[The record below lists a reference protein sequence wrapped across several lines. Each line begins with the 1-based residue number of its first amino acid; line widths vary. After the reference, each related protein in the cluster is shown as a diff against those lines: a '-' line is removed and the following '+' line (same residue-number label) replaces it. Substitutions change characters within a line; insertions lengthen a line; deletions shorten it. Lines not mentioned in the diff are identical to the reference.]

1 MSLIIAF
8 TFGTV
13 IGSFLN
19 VVAFRRINNESF
31 IYGRSKCPR
40 CDKRLAWYDNVPIL
54 SFLILKGRCRRCEN
68 PIQIF
73 YPIVE
78 LTTGILTM
86 TLYKY
91 QPNDPQLLFCLLC
104 IGYLLIIMA
113 LIDFFEKNVYTDHL
127 AILLLV
133 TLILMIISKGLTLD
147 VLIGSATFGGFFLLL
162 RLVGS
167 MIYQREAV
175 GLGDVQLGFVIGIA
189 LQWQDVVLA
198 LYITFISASFVGA
211 YMIYQKKAKDGELPL
226 IPFISAGF
234 MVALTHGP
242 QIRGLLRFLYYG

>member
-54 SFLILKGRCRRCEN
+54 SFLILKGRCRGCEN

-78 LTTGILTM
+78 LITGILTM

-91 QPNDPQLLFCLLC
+91 QPNDPQLLLF
-104 IGYLLIIMA
+104 A
-113 LIDFFEKNVYTDHL
+113 LYWLFVNHHGPYRFFRKERLHRSFSHSFARYFDSNDN
-127 AILLLV
+127 
-133 TLILMIISKGLTLD
+133 SKGLTLD
-147 VLIGSATFGGFFLLL
+147 VLIGSAAFGGFFLLL

-211 YMIYQKKAKDGELPL
+211 YMIYQKAKDGELPL

>member
-8 TFGTV
+8 TFGTI

-40 CDKRLAWYDNVPIL
+40 CNKLLAWYDNVPIF
-54 SFLILKGRCRRCEN
+54 SFLVLKGKCRRCEN

-78 LTTGILTM
+78 LITGILTI
-86 TLYKY
+86 TFYNY
-91 QPNDPQLLFCLLC
+91 QPNNPLLLICLLC
-104 IGYLLIIMA
+104 VGSLLIVMA

-127 AILLLV
+127 AILLVATLV
-133 TLILMIISKGLTLD
+133 LIIISKGLTLD

-162 RLVGS
+162 RFVGS
-167 MIYQREAV
+167 MIYKREAM
-175 GLGDVQLGFVIGIA
+175 GLGDVQLGFVIGMA

-211 YMIYQKKAKDGELPL
+211 YIIYQKKAKDGELPL
-226 IPFISAGF
+226 IPFISVGF
-234 MVALTHGP
+234 MIALVYGP
-242 QIRGLLRFLYYG
+242 QIRGFLRFLYYG

>member
-78 LTTGILTM
+78 LITGILTM

-133 TLILMIISKGLTLD
+133 TLILMIITKL
-147 VLIGSATFGGFFLLL
+147 
-162 RLVGS
+162 
-167 MIYQREAV
+167 M
-175 GLGDVQLGFVIGIA
+175 
-189 LQWQDVVLA
+189 
-198 LYITFISASFVGA
+198 
-211 YMIYQKKAKDGELPL
+211 KK
-226 IPFISAGF
+226 
-234 MVALTHGP
+234 
-242 QIRGLLRFLYYG
+242 

>member
-54 SFLILKGRCRRCEN
+54 SFLILKDRCRGCEN

-78 LTTGILTM
+78 LITGILTM

-91 QPNDPQLLFCLLC
+91 QPNDPQLLFL
-104 IGYLLIIMA
+104 
-113 LIDFFEKNVYTDHL
+113 F
-127 AILLLV
+127 
-133 TLILMIISKGLTLD
+133 
-147 VLIGSATFGGFFLLL
+147 
-162 RLVGS
+162 
-167 MIYQREAV
+167 
-175 GLGDVQLGFVIGIA
+175 
-189 LQWQDVVLA
+189 A
-198 LYITFISASFVGA
+198 LYWLFVNH
-211 YMIYQKKAKDGELPL
+211 
-226 IPFISAGF
+226 
-234 MVALTHGP
+234 HGP
-242 QIRGLLRFLYYG
+242 YRFFSKRTFTQII